1 MNVQRIQ
8 AAIEMMKIAKGLDM
22 CSWQDFTSSG
32 NDSVSKSIEELH
44 RCGNTA
50 CFAGYLAISE
60 EFKAAGGRVC
70 EESGSPMI
78 GEHDT
83 PTSTIAHYFE
93 LGSTEWD
100 GVPCKVVQSI
110 IYSEF
115 TAPICF
121 GFTKNG
127 FSKDISSYPVKFE
140 EVTPDMVIDK
150 LEALLRGEYYGYEY
164 IEDETDPYL
173 AHIDKTRHT
182 FKI

>member
-8 AAIEMMKIAKGLDM
+8 AAIEMMKVAKSLDM
-22 CSWQDFTSSG
+22 CRWQDFTSSG

-78 GEHDT
+78 DEHDT
-83 PTSTIAHYFE
+83 PTSAIAHYFE
-93 LGSTEWD
+93 LGSTECNS
-100 GVPCKVVQSI
+100 VPCNAVQSI

-115 TAPICF
+115 IAPICF
-121 GFTKNG
+121 GFTKSG
-127 FSKDISSYPVKFE
+127 FPKDISSYPVKFE

-164 IEDETDPYL
+164 IEDETDSCL
-173 AHIDKTRHT
+173 VHIGKTRHT